1 MQPQPIETAPKDG
14 TVILTDVGIVRW
26 LCLYGYCRP
35 NNWVMCAPCG
45 HCPECADNGYFIE
58 EPTLWTPL
66 PDWMKG

>member
-14 TVILTDVGIVRW
+14 TVILTDSGVALWNGSRW
-26 LCLYGYCRP
+26 PRASWIACDPQGASYECEDYGSF
-35 NNWVMCAPCG
+35 AL
-45 HCPECADNGYFIE
+45 